1 MDKETDLLQ
10 TIDRLKIVANK
21 ENKEEKISKF
31 LKAMS
36 DPKKWLRS
44 DKRLT
49 EVHTPFT
56 TRAKELMDIY
66 QGLKLRKVTVDE
78 RLDILLNTKW
88 TVKEWDC
95 NLTREIVELID
106 READMLNRGR
116 PESSLEGIN
125 TITFLSGANLY
136 IYHTR
141 SMRIYISHKKYMYIY
156 IAQKSTTY

>member
-1 MDKETDLLQ
+1 M
-10 TIDRLKIVANK
+10 A
-21 ENKEEKISKF
+21 
-31 LKAMS
+31 

-44 DKRLT
+44 DGRAT

-56 TRAKELMDIY
+56 TRSKELMEIY
-66 QGLKLRKVTVDE
+66 KGLKLRNISVDE

-116 PESSLEGIN
+116 PE
-125 TITFLSGANLY
+125 
-136 IYHTR
+136 
-141 SMRIYISHKKYMYIY
+141 
-156 IAQKSTTY
+156 

>member
-1 MDKETDLLQ
+1 MQ
-10 TIDRLKIVANK
+10 TIDRLKIIANR
-21 ENKEEKISKF
+21 ENKEEKINKF

-36 DPKKWLRS
+36 DPKSWLRS
-44 DKRLT
+44 DNRFT

-66 QGLKLRKVTVDE
+66 NGLRTKNVTVDE

-116 PESSLEGIN
+116 SEASLDGNKIFWIN
-125 TITFLSGANLY
+125 
-136 IYHTR
+136 
-141 SMRIYISHKKYMYIY
+141 K
-156 IAQKSTTY
+156 